1 MIKLLNQINEAF
13 LITFTAVSLISCGK
27 ESSQKNF
34 VARVNDSYLTSE
46 ELSSMIDTNKTNN
59 FYKNEIIRNWINK
72 EILYQTAVKE
82 GILKED
88 NFKSVIE
95 DSKKE
100 LAASFLIKKLYE
112 DEKVSFSLDDLE
124 NYYNQHTNEFA
135 RFHDSYLINKIA
147 FSDEDRAV
155 QFRSIVLESNWENAL
170 NVIKGDTSIK
180 EIRTNQLL
188 YDYEIHPVTLLRVVT
203 DLNPDEISIVIKDEK
218 GNFTVVQEVQQFK
231 KGTIPPF
238 EVIKPEVENR
248 FVADKKEN
256 LIKNYIKELY
266 SNNDIEVRN

>member
-34 VARVNDSYLTSE
+34 VARVNDSYLTSKD
-46 ELSSMIDTNKTNN
+46 LATLIDTGKANN

-72 EILYQTAVKE
+72 EVLYQTAVKE

-88 NFKSVIE
+88 KFKSLIE

-112 DEKVSFSLDDLE
+112 DEKVSYSLNDIE
-124 NYYNQHTNEFA
+124 NYYNQHSDEFL
-135 RFHDSYLINKIA
+135 RFYDSYLINIIA
-147 FSDEDRAV
+147 FGDEDKAV
-155 QFRSIVLESNWENAL
+155 QFRSLVLESDWENAL
-170 NVIKGDTSIK
+170 NVFKGDSSIK
-180 EIRTNQLL
+180 KIRTNQLL
-188 YDYEIHPVTLLRVVT
+188 YGYEIHPVTLLRIVN
-203 DLNPDEISIVIKDEK
+203 DLNPNEISIVIKDEN
-218 GNFTVVQEVQQFK
+218 GNFTVVQEVKQFK
-231 KGTIPPF
+231 KGTLPPF
-238 EVIKPEVENR
+238 EVIKPEIEAR
-248 FVADKKEN
+248 FIADKKEN

>member
-1 MIKLLNQINEAF
+1 LTKLLNQINEAF

-34 VARVNDSYLTSE
+34 VARVNNSYLTSE
-46 ELSSMIDTNKTNN
+46 ELASMIDTNKASN
-59 FYKNEIIRNWINK
+59 FYKNEVIRNWINK
-72 EILYQTAVKE
+72 EILYQTAVKD

-88 NFKSVIE
+88 KFKSVIE

-112 DEKVSFSLDDLE
+112 DEKVSYSLNDLE
-124 NYYNQHTNEFA
+124 DYYIQHTNEFA
-135 RFHDSYLINKIA
+135 RFYDSYLINMIA
-147 FSDEDRAV
+147 FSDEDKAV
-155 QFRSIVLESNWENAL
+155 QFRSIVLESDWENAL
-170 NVIKGDTSIK
+170 TVFKGDTSIK
-180 EIRTNQLL
+180 KIRTNQLL

-203 DLNPDEISIVIKDEK
+203 DLNPNEISIVLKDEN
-218 GNFTVVQEVQQFK
+218 GNFTVIQEVQQFK

-238 EVIKPEVENR
+238 EVIKPEVVDR
-248 FVADKKEN
+248 FVAEKKEA

-266 SNNDIEVRN
+266 SNNDIEIKN